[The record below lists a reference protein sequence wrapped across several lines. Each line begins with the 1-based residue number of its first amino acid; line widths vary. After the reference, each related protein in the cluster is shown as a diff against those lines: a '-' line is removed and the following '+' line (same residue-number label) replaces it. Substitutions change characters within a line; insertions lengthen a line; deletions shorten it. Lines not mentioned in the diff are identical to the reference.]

1 MDGDVQLP
9 DQKSSVDKTKVPFD
23 TFRSASG
30 KLRRGHASG
39 IIGGNIATAKGSRM
53 KIKFFVGM
61 LVIICAS
68 LTAHAQSDWQKKVH
82 SEMSLMGHRN
92 WIAVVD
98 SAYPLQSS
106 SGIETIETNE
116 DHLAVLDYVLK
127 EIRGSRH
134 IRALAHTDM
143 ELQYVPEAAA
153 PGVTRLQG
161 DLKRRLAGVP
171 VDYVPHQSL
180 IDGLNATSQ
189 TFHVLILKTTMTI
202 PYSSVFL
209 QLDCSYW
216 SAEAEAKMRKAIKD
230 AGRDATK

>member
-1 MDGDVQLP
+1 MSIQCARTC
-9 DQKSSVDKTKVPFD
+9 SVTWVGSIKRKN
-23 TFRSASG
+23 AEAG
-30 KLRRGHASG
+30 RGEP
-39 IIGGNIATAKGSRM
+39 KM
-53 KIKFFVGM
+53 KIKTV
-61 LVIICAS
+61 LVLVMMICAS
-68 LTAHAQSDWQKKVH
+68 LISHAQSDWQKKVH

-127 EIRGSRH
+127 EIKSSRH
-134 IRALAHTDM
+134 VRALAHTDM
-143 ELQYVPEAAA
+143 ELKFVAEANA
-153 PGVTRLQG
+153 PGVTRLRG
-161 DLKRRLAGVP
+161 DLKTRLAGVP
-171 VDYVPHQSL
+171 TDSVPHQSL

-189 TFHVLILKTTMTI
+189 GFHVLILKTTMTI

-216 SAEAEAKMRKAIKD
+216 SAESEARMRQAIKD
-230 AGRDATK
+230 AGQNATVREH